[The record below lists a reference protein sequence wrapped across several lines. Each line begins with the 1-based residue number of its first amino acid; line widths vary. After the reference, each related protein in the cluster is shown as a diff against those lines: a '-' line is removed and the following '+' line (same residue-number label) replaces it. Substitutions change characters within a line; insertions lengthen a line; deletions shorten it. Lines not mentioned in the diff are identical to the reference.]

1 MQTGSESEDLI
12 HIRKYR
18 AYLQSEK
25 NSSPLTVIAYLY
37 DVRSMHK
44 FLVDNNDGE
53 PIKWKNVSP
62 YDVRMWLQML
72 SDVKKMTHSTL
83 HRKLQSIKSFF
94 DYLQKHRVI
103 KRSPAQESHMKQE
116 RRLTLPKIVRT
127 EEIEAVLDPKLVDLT
142 DFKQVRDHLVIN
154 LLYSLGLRST
164 ELVCINDVD
173 IDINGRKIRIN
184 GKRSRQRVLP
194 LPKSLTQEISDYQH
208 LRDTIH
214 PGLRSDFTGY
224 TPLLLHRNK
233 RITQAIIKSI
243 VKKALSN
250 TTASQRS
257 PHVLRHT
264 FATDMLNGGA
274 DLNTVK
280 EMLGHTSLSTTQI
293 YTHLTTTDLMDNYL
307 KAHPRAAGQKIE
319 KKSTQE

>member
-1 MQTGSESEDLI
+1 MQTGTESEDLI
-12 HIRKYR
+12 HIRNYQ

-25 NSSPLTVIAYLY
+25 NSSPLTVIAYMY
-37 DVRSMHK
+37 DVRSMHR
-44 FLVDNNDGE
+44 FLVDNNNGE

-62 YDVRMWLQML
+62 YDVRMWLLML
-72 SDVKKMTHSTL
+72 SDVKKMTQSTL

-94 DYLQKHRVI
+94 DYLQKLRVI
-103 KRSPAQESHMKQE
+103 KRSPASESHLKQE

-127 EEIEAVLDPKLVDLT
+127 EEIEAVLDPTLVDPT
-142 DFKQVRDHLVIN
+142 DFKQVRDHLIIN

-164 ELVCINDVD
+164 ELVCINDDDVD
-173 IDINGRKIRIN
+173 LYGRKIKIN

-194 LPKSLTQEISDYQH
+194 LPKSLAQEIADYQR
-208 LRDTIH
+208 LRDMIH
-214 PGLRSDFTGY
+214 PGHSSDFTGFS
-224 TPLLLHRNK
+224 PLLLNRSK
-233 RITQAIIKSI
+233 RISQGIIKTI
-243 VKKALSN
+243 VKKALEP
-250 TTASQRS
+250 TTASQKS

-307 KAHPRAAGQKIE
+307 KAHPRAAAREIE
-319 KKSTQE
+319 KKSSQE